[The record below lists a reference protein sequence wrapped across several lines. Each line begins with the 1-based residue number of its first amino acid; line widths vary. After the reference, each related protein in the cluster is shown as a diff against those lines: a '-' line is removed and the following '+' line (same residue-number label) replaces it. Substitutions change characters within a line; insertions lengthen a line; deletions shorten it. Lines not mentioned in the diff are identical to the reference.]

1 MTEIPID
8 RGAGDAGTGN
18 RAEVEREKTRQAL
31 IQGVVTVALVI
42 LYMAYS
48 LLRDRA
54 ASVLPI
60 GGASDDWDE
69 GAA

>member
-8 RGAGDAGTGN
+8 RGAGDSQAP

-31 IQGVVTVALVI
+31 IQGVVTVVLVL

-48 LLRDRA
+48 LLRDRSSA
-54 ASVLPI
+54 VLPI
-60 GGASDDWDE
+60 GGAADDWDE
-69 GAA
+69 GKV

>member
-1 MTEIPID
+1 MSDIPID
-8 RGAGDAGTGN
+8 RGQGEAGTGN

-31 IQGVVTVALVI
+31 IQGVVTVVLVL

-48 LLRDRA
+48 LLRDRS
-54 ASVLPI
+54 ASVMPI
-60 GGASDDWDE
+60 GGAADDWDE

>member
-1 MTEIPID
+1 MSEIPID
-8 RGAGDAGTGN
+8 RGPADASAEGTGA

-31 IQGVVTVALVI
+31 IQGVVTVVLVL

-48 LLRDRA
+48 LLRDRR

-60 GGASDDWDE
+60 GGAADDWKE
-69 GAA
+69 